1 MCCAKNFEKYHWW
14 IVVYILLVLIRV
26 GKLKNVEKAECHE
39 RFHSTIGTNS
49 FQLLSS
55 VEFYTNL

>member
-14 IVVYILLVLIRV
+14 IVVYILLVLIR
-26 GKLKNVEKAECHE
+26 GKLKNVEKAECNE
-39 RFHSTIGTNS
+39 RFHSTIGTNC

-55 VEFYTNL
+55 VEFYANL